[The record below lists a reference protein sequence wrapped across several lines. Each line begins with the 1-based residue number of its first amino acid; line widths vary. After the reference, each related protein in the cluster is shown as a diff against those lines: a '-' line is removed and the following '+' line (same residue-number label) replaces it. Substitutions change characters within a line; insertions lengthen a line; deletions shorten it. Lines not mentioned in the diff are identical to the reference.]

1 MDVESLMALVRN
13 PVVLLAAGCL
23 LSLGCAAKEVSSDD
37 LGPGTT
43 RYSLD
48 FGGRTRSYI
57 VHPPAGADLKK
68 PLPLVIALHG
78 GGGTA
83 AANIKQTGFNAEA
96 DKSGFIVVHPNG
108 TDQPRPMLN
117 AMGRGFFYTWNAGS
131 CCGYAKKNAVDD
143 VGFIRALVAE
153 LRRQYSIDPRRIYA
167 TGISNGGMLSYRLAC
182 EAGDLIAAIGV
193 VSGAQT
199 VPACKAAQ
207 PVSVIHIHG
216 SADQNV
222 PLAGGVGAKALDGD
236 PKPPV
241 LDAIRFWAKKDG
253 AAEAPQSSTRGK
265 VRKDVYVGKGGEV
278 VFYLIEGGGH
288 SWPGGERMLDALD
301 PPSPELKAT
310 SVIWQFLASHPKP

>member
-1 MDVESLMALVRN
+1 MSFSLAKRSFIAFIAL
-13 PVVLLAAGCL
+13 AGL
-23 LSLGCAAKEVSSDD
+23 VSFGCAAKEVGSED

-43 RYSLD
+43 RHSLD
-48 FGGRTRSYI
+48 FGGRTRSYL

-68 PLPLVIALHG
+68 PLPLVLALHG

-83 AANIKQTGFNAEA
+83 AANMKQTGFNAEA
-96 DKSGFIVVHPNG
+96 DRSGFIVVHPNG

-117 AMGRGFFYTWNAGS
+117 AMGRGFFFTWNAGS
-131 CCGYAKKNAVDD
+131 CCGYAKKNQIDD
-143 VGFIRALVAE
+143 IGFIRAVVGE
-153 LRRQYSIDPRRIYA
+153 VRKHYSIDPKRIYA

-182 EAGDLIAAIGV
+182 EASDLVAAIGV

-199 VPACKAAQ
+199 VASCKPAN

-222 PLAGGVGAKALDGD
+222 QLLGGVGAKALDKD

-241 LDAIRFWAKKDG
+241 MDAIRFWANRDG
-253 AAEAPQSSTRGK
+253 APAQPQSLTSGK
-265 VRKDVYVGKGGEV
+265 VKKEVYKGKGAEV

-288 SWPGGERMLDALD
+288 SWPGGERILDSLD
-301 PPSPELKAT
+301 PPSLDLKAT
-310 SVIWQFLASHPKP
+310 PTLWQFFAAHPKP